1 MSDALAVTVRI
12 PARLTPDR
20 RDELIVG
27 PLGVLV
33 EHVSASSRVAS
44 VETVASA
51 VGEPME
57 LVIGLDVHLPD
68 AEQLIAAVLDL
79 EAGMPRGSTVE
90 INDKA
95 ATFGELEGLALYLNG
110 TDLPDEVYATSDLA
124 AIVGDLRASLE
135 GVGEIWA
142 VWQGPTETAL
152 YVYGRDAAAIEAVL
166 VEQQPR
172 IPLMQGC
179 RMVELIAPVTE
190 STDATGS

>member
-1 MSDALAVTVRI
+1 MNDALAVTVRI

-33 EHVSASSRVAS
+33 EHVSASSRIAS

-166 VEQQPR
+166 VEQQSR

-190 STDATGS
+190 STDAAGS

>member
-1 MSDALAVTVRI
+1 MNDALAVTVRI

-33 EHVSASSRVAS
+33 EHVSASSRIAS

-152 YVYGRDAAAIEAVL
+152 YVYGRDAAAIEAAL

-190 STDATGS
+190 STDAAGS